1 MARRRKFSVLSGII
15 LLSLLA
21 AAMPLASGCA
31 PETAVEKEKV
41 VTYLSLA
48 DLTGPTGAMRVYADK
63 LSQWYV
69 EDLNEAGGVD
79 GVKINYIVVDTR
91 YDTSRAVAAYKR
103 YRTEPNLLY
112 AQPNGTDA
120 LRVLA
125 SQWEKDGIVGYAAPD
140 GYFQAHQGPVFLWGP
155 CYQDM
160 FSSMLDWVVADWKA
174 KGKPGM
180 PKLAHMGWDNAWGRE
195 VLHGGVEYAEK
206 LGLTMVESEFYPTGT
221 LKHDVYLTRMAAAGA
236 NYIHVGGVD
245 PAPSNVIRDAHA
257 LGLTKDIQFISDVFG
272 TNEGVGVKAHP
283 EALEG
288 TVVYGFY
295 LRGDEAYNHPFMD
308 VWVKHSDTPFTELP
322 DLLPLG
328 VTFIRGLEFGLKE
341 ALKDTSYE
349 ELDGEVLYQAM
360 QRLTG
365 VDVNAGLTGPCAYS
379 ETDRR
384 GSKVIKFYQV
394 KKSKL
399 VPITDW
405 VETPDA
411 VSLYEW

>member
-257 LGLTKDIQFISDVFG
+257 LGLTKDIQFISDYWG
-272 TNEGVGVKAHP
+272 TSEAIGIKAHP

-288 TVVYGFY
+288 TVVLGYF
-295 LRGDEAYNHPFMD
+295 LRGEDAWQHPLCEILEKYVD
-308 VWVKHSDTPFTELP
+308 KPLRDLP
-322 DLLPLG
+322 DAGPIAMDWIIRFESG
-328 VTFIRGLEFGLKE
+328 VRQ
-341 ALKDTSYE
+341 ALKNVSYE
-349 ELDGEVLYQAM
+349 ELDGEDMFQGLKE
-360 QRLTG
+360 LTG
-365 VDVNAGLTGPCAYS
+365 MDLNQGFTGPCTWS
-379 ETDRR
+379 ETERR
-384 GSKVIKFYQV
+384 GSRLVNFYQV
-394 KKSKL
+394 KGGH
-399 VPITDW
+399 VVRIQDW
-405 VETPDA
+405 VEAPDA
-411 VSLYEW
+411 VSLHKW